1 MSDIIKKV
9 DRGVP
14 SAQRT
19 QNFTEVDAAADGD
32 ILKIEE
38 SLGRVAMHVVIENKT
53 GGAMTVKFN
62 VIRTVFPNR
71 TKEDYDNPYPEMY
84 KNLALGQVVEDTTG
98 ALVTIN
104 PTETFEL
111 DNDLPVKDIKL
122 VTVSTTFDIFVC

>member
-38 SLGRVAMHVVIENKT
+38 SRGRVAMHVVLEKKT

>member
-19 QNFTEVDAAADGD
+19 QNFTEVDATADGD

-104 PTETFEL
+104 AGDTFEL